1 MKKIWGW
8 IVGVVIVAA
17 IGAYIIFGGSNS
29 GSGGTAPSATNSG
42 SDTAGTGAA
51 TSTASGGGNSGTA
64 IGVGVGV
71 NASGTMPDMTMG
83 QYKNG
88 TYTGSVADAIY
99 GKLQVV
105 ATVSDGMITNI
116 TWPVYP
122 NDGGHT
128 SQVSASAL
136 PQLEQ
141 EAIASQD
148 ANVNIV
154 SGATQTSEAFQQSLA
169 AALAQA
175 KS

>member
-8 IVGVVIVAA
+8 IVGVVVVVAV
-17 IGAYIIFGGSNS
+17 GAYIIFS
-29 GSGGTAPSATNSG
+29 GSGSGSSAPAATNAGSG
-42 SDTAGTGAA
+42 DTGTPST
-51 TSTASGGGNSGTA
+51 TSTPSGNGATGTT

-71 NASGTMPDMTMG
+71 NASGSMGGMTMG
-83 QYKNG
+83 QYTDG

-105 ATVSDGMITNI
+105 ATVSGGMITNI

-122 NDGGHT
+122 NTAGHT

-136 PQLEQ
+136 PTLEQ
-141 EAIASQD
+141 EAIASQN

>member
-8 IVGVVIVAA
+8 IVGVVVVIA
-17 IGAYIIFGGSNS
+17 IGAYLIWNS
-29 GSGGTAPSATNSG
+29 VASTNPAPAPTATNNG
-42 SDTAGTGAA
+42 DD
-51 TSTASGGGNSGTA
+51 GNTVTPSGTA
-64 IGVGVGV
+64 VGVGVGGGV
-71 NASGTMPDMTMG
+71 NASGSMDGMTMG
-83 QYKNG
+83 QYSDG
-88 TYTGSVADAIY
+88 TYTGSLADAIY
-99 GKLQVV
+99 GKLQLAV
-105 ATVSDGMITNI
+105 TIQNGMITNV

-122 NDGGHT
+122 NTAGHT
-128 SQVSASAL
+128 IQVNQSAL

-141 EAIASQD
+141 EAIATQN